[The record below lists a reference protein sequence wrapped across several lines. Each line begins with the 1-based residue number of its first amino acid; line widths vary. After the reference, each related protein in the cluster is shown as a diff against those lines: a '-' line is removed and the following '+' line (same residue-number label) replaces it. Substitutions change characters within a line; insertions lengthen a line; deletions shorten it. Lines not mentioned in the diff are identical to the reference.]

1 MNQFIQS
8 DLSLILPEVF
18 VLSMAM
24 IVLMTDLFIKPSSRW
39 IIFALSQ
46 LTLLG
51 GAYLT
56 SQHFNHETQFAFSN
70 MFVRD
75 GLADLL
81 KMVSYIGTSLI
92 FFYSRSYMKDRDLY
106 RGEYF
111 SLVLFALL
119 GMMIMISSHNMLLVY
134 MGLEL
139 LSLCLYSLTALD
151 RDNQKATES
160 AIKYFVLGALASGLL
175 LYGMSMIY
183 GATSSLDLSVIAAA
197 LLNHP
202 MDHAILV
209 LGLVFMVAGL
219 AFKLGAVP
227 FQMWVPDVY
236 EGSPSSI
243 AMLISSV
250 PKLAAFAIT
259 VRLLGDGLQSMMVDW
274 KQMMLIMAILSIGIG
289 NITAIAQT
297 NIKRM
302 YAYSTIS
309 HIGFIL
315 FGLMSGTLNGYASS
329 LFYVISYMFMTLAS
343 FAVLIMMSRKNFDCQ
358 TLEDFKGLNKRNSWY
373 AFLMLITM
381 LSMAGIPP
389 TIGFYAKFMVLQ
401 AAFDAGFAGFVV
413 YAVLMALVGMF
424 YYMRIVKLM
433 YFDEPNLKNNIETP
447 IDMKWIL
454 SANALALLVIGLV
467 PHTFMEATT
476 QAVALSLH

>member
-8 DLSLILPEVF
+8 DVSLILPEVF

-24 IVLMTDLFIKPSSRW
+24 IVLMIDLFIKPSSRW

-81 KMVSYIGTSLI
+81 KMMSYMGTSLI
-92 FFYSRSYMKDRDLY
+92 FFYSRSYMKDRNLY

-183 GATSSLDLSVIAAA
+183 GATSSLDLSVIAAS

-209 LGLVFMVAGL
+209 LGLVFVVAGL

-259 VRLLGDGLQSMMVDW
+259 LRLLGDGLQSMMVDW

-315 FGLMSGTLNGYASS
+315 FGLMSGSLNGYASS
-329 LFYVISYMFMTLAS
+329 LFYVVSYMFMTLVS
-343 FAVLIMMSRKNFDCQ
+343 FAVLMMMSSKNFDCQ
-358 TLEDFKGLNKRNSWY
+358 TLEDFKGLNKRNPWY

-433 YFDEPNLKNNIETP
+433 YFDEPKLKNNIEVP
-447 IDMKWIL
+447 IDMQWIL
-454 SANALALLVIGLV
+454 STNALALLVIGLA

-476 QAVALSLH
+476 QAVALSFH

>member
-243 AMLISSV
+243 AMLISSA

-424 YYMRIVKLM
+424 YYIRIVKLM
-433 YFDEPNLKNNIETP
+433 YFDEPKLKNNIEAP

>member
-315 FGLMSGTLNGYASS
+315 FGLMSGSLNGYASS

-433 YFDEPNLKNNIETP
+433 YFDEPKLKNNIETP

-454 SANALALLVIGLV
+454 SANALALLMIGLV

>member
-39 IIFALSQ
+39 IIFVLSQ
-46 LTLLG
+46 LALLG

-433 YFDEPNLKNNIETP
+433 YFDEPKLKNNIEAP

>member
-8 DLSLILPEVF
+8 DVSLILPEVF

-39 IIFALSQ
+39 IIFILSQ

-81 KMVSYIGTSLI
+81 KMMSYMGTSLI

-183 GATSSLDLSVIAAA
+183 GATSSLDLSVIAAS

-209 LGLVFMVAGL
+209 LGLVFVVAGL

-227 FQMWVPDVY
+227 FQIWVPDVY

-259 VRLLGDGLQSMMVDW
+259 LRLLGDGLQSMMVDW

-315 FGLMSGTLNGYASS
+315 FGLMSGSLNGYASS
-329 LFYVISYMFMTLAS
+329 LFYVVSYMFMTLVS
-343 FAVLIMMSRKNFDCQ
+343 FAVLMMMSSKNFDCQ
-358 TLEDFKGLNKRNSWY
+358 TLEDFKGLNKRNPWY

-433 YFDEPNLKNNIETP
+433 YFDEPKLKNNIEVP
-447 IDMKWIL
+447 IDMQWIL
-454 SANALALLVIGLV
+454 STNALALLAIGLV

-476 QAVALSLH
+476 QAIALSFH

>member
-56 SQHFNHETQFAFSN
+56 SQHFNHGTQFAFSN

-81 KMVSYIGTSLI
+81 KMMSYIGTSLI

-183 GATSSLDLSVIAAA
+183 GATSSLDLSVIATA

-209 LGLVFMVAGL
+209 LGLVFVVAGL

-259 VRLLGDGLQSMMVDW
+259 VRLLGDGLQSMMADW

-315 FGLMSGTLNGYASS
+315 FGLMSGSLNGYASS

-424 YYMRIVKLM
+424 YYIRIVKLM
-433 YFDEPNLKNNIETP
+433 YFDEPKLKNNIEAP

>member
-1 MNQFIQS
+1 MNQLIQS
-8 DLSLILPEVF
+8 DLSLILPEIF

-24 IVLMTDLFIKPSSRW
+24 VVLMTDLFIKPSMRW

-46 LTLLG
+46 FALLG

-56 SQHFNHETQFAFSN
+56 GQHFNHQTEFAFSS

-81 KMVSYIGTSLI
+81 KMMSYAGISLI
-92 FFYSRSYMKDRDLY
+92 FFYSRSYMKDRNLY

-183 GATSSLDLSVIAAA
+183 GATSSLDLTVISTA
-197 LLNHP
+197 LLNNP
-202 MDHAILV
+202 TDHAILI
-209 LGLVFMVAGL
+209 LGLVFVVAGL

-259 VRLLGDGLQSMMVDW
+259 VRILGDGLQSMMVDW
-274 KQMMLIMAILSIGIG
+274 KQMMLIMAVLSIGIG
-289 NITAIAQT
+289 NVTAVAQT

-329 LFYVISYMFMTLAS
+329 LFYVVSYMFMTLVS
-343 FAVLIMMSRKNFDCQ
+343 FAVLMMMSRKNFECE
-358 TLEDFKGLNKRNSWY
+358 TLEDFKGLNKRSPWY

-401 AAFDAGFAGFVV
+401 AAFDAGFSSFVV
-413 YAVLMALVGMF
+413 YAVMMALVGMF

-433 YFDEPNLKNNIETP
+433 YFDEPKLKNKLDVST
-447 IDMKWIL
+447 DMQWIL
-454 SANALALLVIGLV
+454 SVNALALLIIGLI

>member
-1 MNQFIQS
+1 MNQLIQA
-8 DLSLILPEVF
+8 DLSLILPEIF

-24 IVLMTDLFIKPSSRW
+24 VVLMTDLFIKPSMRW
-39 IIFALSQ
+39 IIFTLSQ
-46 LTLLG
+46 FTLLG

-56 SQHFNHETQFAFSN
+56 GQHFNQETQFAFSK

-81 KMVSYIGTSLI
+81 KMMSYVGTSLI
-92 FFYSRSYMKDRDLY
+92 FFYSRSYMKDRNLY

-183 GATSSLDLSVIAAA
+183 GATSSLDLNVISTA
-197 LLNHP
+197 LLNNP
-202 MDHAILV
+202 TDHTILV
-209 LGLVFMVAGL
+209 LGLVFIVAGL

-259 VRLLGDGLQSMMVDW
+259 VRILGDGLQSMIVDW
-274 KQMMLIMAILSIGIG
+274 KQMMLIMAVLSLGIG
-289 NITAIAQT
+289 NVTAVAQT

-329 LFYVISYMFMTLAS
+329 LFYVVSYMFMTLVS
-343 FAVLIMMSRKNFDCQ
+343 FALLMIMSHKNFECER
-358 TLEDFKGLNKRNSWY
+358 LEDFKGLNKRNPWY

-381 LSMAGIPP
+381 VSMAGIPP
-389 TIGFYAKFMVLQ
+389 SIGFYAKFMVLQ

-413 YAVLMALVGMF
+413 YAVMMALVGMF

-433 YFDEPNLKNNIETP
+433 YFDDPKLKNKLEVS
-447 IDMKWIL
+447 IDTKLIL
-454 SANALALLVIGLV
+454 SANALALLIIGLI

-476 QAVALSLH
+476 QAIALSLH

>member
-8 DLSLILPEVF
+8 DISLILPEVF

-81 KMVSYIGTSLI
+81 KMMSYMGTSLI

-183 GATSSLDLSVIAAA
+183 GATSSLDLSVIAAS

-209 LGLVFMVAGL
+209 LGLVFVVAGL

-259 VRLLGDGLQSMMVDW
+259 LRLLGDGLQSMMVDW
-274 KQMMLIMAILSIGIG
+274 KQMMLVMAILSVGIG

-315 FGLMSGTLNGYASS
+315 FGLMSGSLNGYASS
-329 LFYVISYMFMTLAS
+329 LFYVVSYMFMTLVS
-343 FAVLIMMSRKNFDCQ
+343 FAVLMMMSSKNFDCQ
-358 TLEDFKGLNKRNSWY
+358 TLEDFKGLNKRNPWY

-424 YYMRIVKLM
+424 YYIRIVKLM
-433 YFDEPNLKNNIETP
+433 YFDEPKLKHNIEVP
-447 IDMKWIL
+447 IDMQWIL
-454 SANALALLVIGLV
+454 STNALALLVIGLV

-476 QAVALSLH
+476 QAVALSFH

>member
-1 MNQFIQS
+1 
-8 DLSLILPEVF
+8 
-18 VLSMAM
+18 
-24 IVLMTDLFIKPSSRW
+24 
-39 IIFALSQ
+39 
-46 LTLLG
+46 
-51 GAYLT
+51 
-56 SQHFNHETQFAFSN
+56 
-70 MFVRD
+70 
-75 GLADLL
+75 
-81 KMVSYIGTSLI
+81 
-92 FFYSRSYMKDRDLY
+92 
-106 RGEYF
+106 
-111 SLVLFALL
+111 
-119 GMMIMISSHNMLLVY
+119 
-134 MGLEL
+134 
-139 LSLCLYSLTALD
+139 LCLYSLTALD

-183 GATSSLDLSVIAAA
+183 GATSSLDLNVISTA
-197 LLNHP
+197 LLNNP
-202 MDHAILV
+202 TDHAILI
-209 LGLVFMVAGL
+209 LGLVFVVAGL

-227 FQMWVPDVY
+227 FQMWVPDIY

-259 VRLLGDGLQSMMVDW
+259 VRILGDGLQSMMVDW
-274 KQMMLIMAILSIGIG
+274 KQMMLIMAVLSVGIG
-289 NITAIAQT
+289 NVTAVAQT

-329 LFYVISYMFMTLAS
+329 LFYVVSYMFMTLVS
-343 FAVLIMMSRKNFDCQ
+343 FAVLMMMSRKNFECES
-358 TLEDFKGLNKRNSWY
+358 LEDFKGLNKRNPWY

-401 AAFDAGFAGFVV
+401 AAFDAGFASYVV
-413 YAVLMALVGMF
+413 YAVMMALVGMF

-433 YFDEPNLKNNIETP
+433 YFDEPKLKNKLDVSMDIE
-447 IDMKWIL
+447 WIL
-454 SANALALLVIGLV
+454 SVNACALLIVGLI
-467 PHTFMEATT
+467 PHAFMEATT

>member
-373 AFLMLITM
+373 AFLMLIAM

-433 YFDEPNLKNNIETP
+433 YFDEPKLKNNIETP

>member
-8 DLSLILPEVF
+8 DISLILPEVF
-18 VLSMAM
+18 VLSMAI
-24 IVLMTDLFIKPSSRW
+24 IVLMADLFIKPSSRW

-81 KMVSYIGTSLI
+81 KMMSYMGTSLI

-183 GATSSLDLSVIAAA
+183 GATSSLDLSVIAAS

-209 LGLVFMVAGL
+209 LGLVFVVAGL

-259 VRLLGDGLQSMMVDW
+259 LRLLGDGLQSMMVDW

-315 FGLMSGTLNGYASS
+315 FGLMSGSLNGYASS
-329 LFYVISYMFMTLAS
+329 LFYVVSYMFMTLVS
-343 FAVLIMMSRKNFDCQ
+343 FAVLMMMSSKNFDCQ
-358 TLEDFKGLNKRNSWY
+358 TLEDFKGLNKRNPWY

-401 AAFDAGFAGFVV
+401 AALDAGFAGFVV

-433 YFDEPNLKNNIETP
+433 YFDEPKLKNNIEVP
-447 IDMKWIL
+447 IDMQWIL
-454 SANALALLVIGLV
+454 STNALALLVIGFV

-476 QAVALSLH
+476 QAVALSFH

>member
-1 MNQFIQS
+1 MNQLIQT
-8 DLSLILPEVF
+8 DLSLILPEIF

-24 IVLMTDLFIKPSSRW
+24 VVLMTDLFIKPSMRW
-39 IIFALSQ
+39 IIFTLSQ
-46 LTLLG
+46 FTLLG

-56 SQHFNHETQFAFSN
+56 GQHFNHETQFAFSK

-81 KMVSYIGTSLI
+81 KMMSYAGTSLI
-92 FFYSRSYMKDRDLY
+92 FFYSRSYMKDRNLY

-183 GATSSLDLSVIAAA
+183 GATSSLDLNVISTA
-197 LLNHP
+197 LLNNP
-202 MDHAILV
+202 TDHTILV
-209 LGLVFMVAGL
+209 LGLVFVVAGL

-259 VRLLGDGLQSMMVDW
+259 VRILGDGLHSMIVDW
-274 KQMMLIMAILSIGIG
+274 KQMMLIMAVLSLGIG
-289 NITAIAQT
+289 NVTAVAQT

-329 LFYVISYMFMTLAS
+329 LFYVVSYMFMTLVS
-343 FAVLIMMSRKNFDCQ
+343 FALLMIMSHKNFECE
-358 TLEDFKGLNKRNSWY
+358 TLEDFKGLNKRNPWY

-381 LSMAGIPP
+381 VSMAGIPP
-389 TIGFYAKFMVLQ
+389 SIGFYAKFMVLQ
-401 AAFDAGFAGFVV
+401 AAFDAGYAGFVV
-413 YAVLMALVGMF
+413 YAVMMALVGMF

-433 YFDEPNLKNNIETP
+433 YFDDPKLKNKFDVS
-447 IDMKWIL
+447 IDTKLIL
-454 SANALALLVIGLV
+454 SANALALLIIGLI

>member
-24 IVLMTDLFIKPSSRW
+24 TVLMTDLFIKPSSRW

-373 AFLMLITM
+373 ALLMLITM

-424 YYMRIVKLM
+424 YYIRIVKLM
-433 YFDEPNLKNNIETP
+433 YFDEPKLKNNIEAP

>member
-56 SQHFNHETQFAFSN
+56 TQHFNHETQFAFSN

-81 KMVSYIGTSLI
+81 KMMSYIGTSLI

-183 GATSSLDLSVIAAA
+183 GATSSLDLSVIATA

-209 LGLVFMVAGL
+209 LGLVFVVAGL

-259 VRLLGDGLQSMMVDW
+259 VRLLGDGLQSMMADW

-315 FGLMSGTLNGYASS
+315 FGLMSGSLNGYASS

-424 YYMRIVKLM
+424 YYIRIVKLM
-433 YFDEPNLKNNIETP
+433 YFDEPKLKNNIEAP

>member
-175 LYGMSMIY
+175 LYGMSLIY

-424 YYMRIVKLM
+424 YYIRIVKLM
-433 YFDEPNLKNNIETP
+433 YFDEPKLKNNIEAP